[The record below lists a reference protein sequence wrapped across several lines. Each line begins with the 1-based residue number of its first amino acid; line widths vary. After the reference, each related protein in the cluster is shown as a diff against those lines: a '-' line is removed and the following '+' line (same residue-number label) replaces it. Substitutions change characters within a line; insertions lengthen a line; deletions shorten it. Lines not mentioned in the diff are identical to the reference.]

1 MSKRDYYEVLGIS
14 KSASKEEIKKSYRK
28 LALQFHPDRNPN
40 NSEAEAKFKEASEA
54 AEVLLSDEKRA
65 QYDRFGHQAFEGAG
79 SGFGGG
85 FSGEGFADLGDIFGD
100 IFGEF
105 FGGGGR
111 RRGGGPRGRRG
122 ADLQV
127 AMNIQFNEAVF
138 GIEKTLSIQ
147 RHIECNSCH
156 GSGAAA
162 GSGPSTCDTCQ
173 GRGEIRRQQGF
184 FSMSTTCHKCQGSG
198 QIILNPCSSC
208 HGQGRKR
215 KKVDLSVKVPA
226 GIDEGQRLKLSGEGE
241 AGQNGG
247 PAGDLYVLIH
257 VDQHSVFNRED
268 FDVLCSVPVSFA
280 QAALGADLEVPTL
293 AGKVSVKI
301 PAGTQSGKKLRLKGK
316 GIPRLGGHGIG
327 DQIITIHVETPT
339 KLSSDQKELFEKLAK
354 LEMGDNNP
362 MATSFFD
369 KVKDLFN

>member
-268 FDVLCSVPVSFA
+268 FDVL
-280 QAALGADLEVPTL
+280 
-293 AGKVSVKI
+293 
-301 PAGTQSGKKLRLKGK
+301 
-316 GIPRLGGHGIG
+316 
-327 DQIITIHVETPT
+327 
-339 KLSSDQKELFEKLAK
+339 
-354 LEMGDNNP
+354 
-362 MATSFFD
+362 
-369 KVKDLFN
+369 